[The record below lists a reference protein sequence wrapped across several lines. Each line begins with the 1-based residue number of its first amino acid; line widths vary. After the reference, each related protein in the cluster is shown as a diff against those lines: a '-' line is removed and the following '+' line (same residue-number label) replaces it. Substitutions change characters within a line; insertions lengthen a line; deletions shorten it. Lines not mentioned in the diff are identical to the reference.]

1 MPKRRLLPLLLGSA
15 LAVMPLA
22 GHSQDLVGCSLVE
35 GQLSCVPGVSA
46 DPQAQIRALRAQ
58 IGATLAQES
67 AVQQQIDGLQNL
79 VLSGEALEGSLLEA
93 SLESDQ
99 LAALPPTAFHW
110 YRLSPGASHWI
121 WIESAQGPSYRL
133 SAADVGGDVM
143 LVVVSTAGTAPS
155 RQASPP
161 VGPVRAGGQ
170 SSGPQGS

>member
-1 MPKRRLLPLLLGSA
+1 MPKPRLLSLLLGSA
-15 LAVMPLA
+15 LAGMPLA

-46 DPQAQIRALRAQ
+46 DLQAQIRALRAQ

-93 SLESDQ
+93 SLESNL

-110 YRLSPGASHWI
+110 YRLGPGGSHWI
-121 WIESAQGPSYRL
+121 WSKAPRAPATASAPPMW
-133 SAADVGGDVM
+133 AA
-143 LVVVSTAGTAPS
+143 T
-155 RQASPP
+155 
-161 VGPVRAGGQ
+161 
-170 SSGPQGS
+170 

>member
-1 MPKRRLLPLLLGSA
+1 MPTLRLLSLLLGGA
-15 LAVMPLA
+15 LAAMPHA
-22 GHSQDLVGCSLVE
+22 GQSQDLVGCSLVE

-67 AVQQQIDGLQNL
+67 AVQQQIDGLQSL

-93 SLESDQ
+93 SLESGQ
-99 LAALPPTAFHW
+99 LAGLPPTAFHW
-110 YRLSPGASHWI
+110 YRLRSGGSHWV
-121 WIESAQGPSYRL
+121 WIDSAQGPSYRL
-133 SAADVGGDVM
+133 SAADVGADVM

-161 VGPVRAGGQ
+161 VGPVRTGGQ
-170 SSGPQGS
+170 GSGQQGR